1 MCDWAIFLG
10 FCVRK
15 VGTVLSLW
23 WGKGQMVS
31 EWSEEWTG
39 CNKKSTSFSGNKRSF
54 REKLW
59 GFLSHLRSLFAL

>member
-1 MCDWAIFLG
+1 MRDWAIFLG
-10 FCVRK
+10 FCVQK

-23 WGKGQMVS
+23 WGKGKTAS
-31 EWSEEWTG
+31 EWGEEWTG
-39 CNKKSTSFSGNKRSF
+39 CNKKSTGFSGKKRSF